1 MLLLIARRKTFLIR
15 AFRIKILAIV
25 SSEKIFSL
33 TLLKFFDIIRARI
46 FNDLT
51 QIEDFQTFQEKTP
64 TTNKLF
70 VYQNFTIK
78 NLAMKIENLHSEN
91 CKTPVKFYAS
101 HLLKT
106 IKRTSALSKF
116 IAMQKQVSLRS
127 NFISSTFNLF
137 FNLAALKR
145 DI

>member
-1 MLLLIARRKTFLIR
+1 
-15 AFRIKILAIV
+15 
-25 SSEKIFSL
+25 
-33 TLLKFFDIIRARI
+33 
-46 FNDLT
+46 
-51 QIEDFQTFQEKTP
+51 
-64 TTNKLF
+64 
-70 VYQNFTIK
+70 
-78 NLAMKIENLHSEN
+78 MKIENLHSEN

-137 FNLAALKR
+137 FNLVALKKGYLIHQTK
-145 DI
+145 DCLLINPVKLNESN